1 MSISSQPVPASA
13 VYRLAFTLGKALVEW
28 AQSRAERSELRA
40 QQRRERALL
49 TREHRLA
56 AERRREKVLLEHAQ
70 WTHLF

>member
-1 MSISSQPVPASA
+1 MSISSHPVPASA
-13 VYRLAFTLGKALVEW
+13 VYRLVVTLGTSLVEW
-28 AQSRAERSELRA
+28 AQTRAERSELRA

-56 AERRREKVLLEHAQ
+56 AERRREEVLLEHAQ